1 MFFFV
6 DLSGKRVDFSLQSDQ
21 AGDNRLKLGHGGN
34 LIVQQ
39 QVILD
44 EEFYVLIPL
53 PGFLD

>member
-6 DLSGKRVDFSLQSDQ
+6 DLSGKRVDFSLQGDQ

-44 EEFYVLIPL
+44 EEFYVLISL